1 MPKLIPEK
9 TQRLIIDE
17 WRRGGVTQ
25 GQLALK
31 YNVTR
36 EFVNLIVNGRR
47 RKRKPTE
54 KFSKSIC
61 PITGFYGA

>member
-1 MPKLIPEK
+1 MPKLVPEN

-17 WRRGGVTQ
+17 WRRGGKTQ
-25 GQLALK
+25 GQLAAK

-47 RKRKPTE
+47 RKRKPIE
-54 KFSKSIC
+54 KLNNSIC
-61 PITGFYGA
+61 PITGW

>member
-17 WRRGGVTQ
+17 WNRGGKTQ
-25 GQLALK
+25 GQLAAK

-47 RKRKPTE
+47 RKRKPIE
-54 KFSKSIC
+54 NFSKSIC
-61 PITGFYGA
+61 PITGW